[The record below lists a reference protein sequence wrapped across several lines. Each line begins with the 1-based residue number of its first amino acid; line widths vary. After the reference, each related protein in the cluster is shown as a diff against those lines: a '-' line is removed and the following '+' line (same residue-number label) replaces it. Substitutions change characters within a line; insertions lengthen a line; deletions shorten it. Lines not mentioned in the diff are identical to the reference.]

1 MKPTAII
8 IHHELGNHGFWGVN
22 DFHKQLWNFKSS
34 LGFYIAYQY
43 YIGKDGIV
51 YQGRLDDEEGC
62 HTKGRNFDSIGIC
75 LQGDFDIERPTL
87 AQTIALKNLILK
99 KMTYWAIL
107 PNNIY
112 GHRIY
117 ANYKS
122 CPGRSWKESELRA
135 LFEPDAN
142 YYQNLL
148 NSLKDWLLKVKVG
161 ALGSKATAG
170 CIDIHS
176 RG

>member
-75 LQGDFDIERPTL
+75 LQGNFDYSYPTDT
-87 AQTIALKNLILK
+87 QIKSLKKLILN
-99 KMTYWAIL
+99 KMTFWAIL
-107 PNNIY
+107 PENIF
-112 GHRIY
+112 GHRVY

-122 CPGRSWKESELRA
+122 CPGRLWKESELKA
-135 LFEPDAN
+135 LLQPDAT
-142 YYQNLL
+142 YYQSIL
-148 NSLKDWLLKVKVG
+148 NSLKDWLLKVKLG
-161 ALGSKATAG
+161 AFGSKATG